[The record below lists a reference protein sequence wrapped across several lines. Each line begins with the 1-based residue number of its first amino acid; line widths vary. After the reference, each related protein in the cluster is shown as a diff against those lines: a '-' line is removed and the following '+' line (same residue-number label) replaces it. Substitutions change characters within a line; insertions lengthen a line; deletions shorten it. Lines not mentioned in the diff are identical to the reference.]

1 MNSKG
6 KVSFK
11 NFQYF
16 EETILDKIENDNQE
30 YTDISKKNTIQ
41 EESFENLKNTER
53 SINTQNEISINYLEG
68 TDEFN
73 DKNEILEMRI
83 NNFNLEDIHNK
94 IVKFPNNKR
103 TLEKTIKSINYD
115 NNNSSSNIIDVDYN
129 LLKKQKTN
137 KKISN
142 TVSNKQDINESV
154 LKNERILNI
163 IKNNTNTFKKD
174 IKKDEYLN
182 YFEDNSSE
190 NVSIDLLKKDDSI
203 NKRQLNLI
211 DIKNVGNMQN
221 LQNAQ
226 NFQNVHNAQI
236 ESGINGLSKNDNSDD
251 SNISSL
257 SSLSNSIMSKKDE
270 VISYTNYLYT
280 LDNFE
285 RKVFPKELEIF
296 SKLNKCETQILN
308 LKISDKDNLDMDK
321 KEDLKIRKIKL
332 LQNSLFIYKN
342 MDSEQLLALIEI
354 NDNTF
359 LDLGPKYKMT
369 NDQNECIYYW
379 NFTIWKD
386 SKSYSFYSNSID
398 IMKACVDMINKVISQ
413 NDIFQLYRISKT
425 PIYVN
430 KKKLLNIYRAKR
442 KTDGKNVILKVIN
455 KNEGNTNHSLIIN
468 TYLKEYK
475 ILNSLKHPY
484 IIHNYMIVDKLE
496 SIKIVQEYCYGG
508 TLYDYLYCKNFN
520 ITEKEACYIVFQLCS
535 IVSYIHSYGI
545 IHNDINLNSIFL
557 EKNCEFSEIRL
568 GSFQK
573 IKFFNMNDEN
583 SGFCLEY
590 NGPIVSFRLIRN
602 IHHLKYY

>member
-1 MNSKG
+1 MHSKG

-16 EETILDKIENDNQE
+16 EETILDKIGNDNQE
-30 YTDISKKNTIQ
+30 YIDISKKNTIQ

-221 LQNAQ
+221 LQNVQ
-226 NFQNVHNAQI
+226 NAQNVHNAQI

-270 VISYTNYLYT
+270 IISYTNYLYT

-508 TLYDYLYCKNFN
+508 TLYDYLYYKNFN

-573 IKFFNMNDEN
+573 VKFFNMNDEN
-583 SGFCLEY
+583 NDFCLEY
-590 NGPIVSFRLIRN
+590 NGPIVSF
-602 IHHLKYY
+602 